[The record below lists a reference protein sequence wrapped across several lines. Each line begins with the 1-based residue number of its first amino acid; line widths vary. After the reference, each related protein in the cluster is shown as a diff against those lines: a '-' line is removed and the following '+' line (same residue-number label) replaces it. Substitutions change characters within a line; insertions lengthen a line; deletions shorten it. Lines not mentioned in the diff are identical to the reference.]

1 MNKSMAIGLGLGI
14 AAAIA
19 GGTFASYKIVTEGG
33 AGNAVAGAKT
43 GFFSRDPRYAAVL
56 AVTPVTKT
64 LKVARQ
70 DCHDEQVTRVRDTK
84 DAHQIAGSVVGAVVG
99 GVLGNQV
106 GGGSGKAIA
115 TVAGAAG
122 GGYAGNRIEKRM
134 QQGNTYTTTEQRC
147 VTVYDSKQ
155 KSLGY
160 DVRYRLDGKV
170 ATVRMHHDPGPR
182 IAVVNGELVLESK
195 AITAPQT

>member
-1 MNKSMAIGLGLGI
+1 MAIGLGLGI

-19 GGTFASYKIVTEGG
+19 GGTFASYKIVSAGG
-33 AGNAVAGAKT
+33 DTSTVSGTGTKT
-43 GFFSRDPRYAAVL
+43 SLFSRDPQYAEVL
-56 AVTPVTKT
+56 AVTPVAKT

-70 DCHDEQVTRVRDTK
+70 DCHDEQVTRVRETK
-84 DAHQIAGSVVGAVVG
+84 DPHQVAGSVVGAVVG

-147 VTVYDSKQ
+147 VTVYDTKQ

-170 ATVRMHHDPGPR
+170 ATVRMQHDPGPR
-182 IAVVNGELVLESK
+182 IAVVNGELVLQSK
-195 AITAPQT
+195 PATPPRS

>member
-1 MNKSMAIGLGLGI
+1 MAIGLGLGI

-33 AGNAVAGAKT
+33 DGNAVPGASAKT
-43 GFFSRDPRYAAVL
+43 GFFSRGPQYAEVL
-56 AVTPVTKT
+56 AVTPVEKK

-84 DAHQIAGSVVGAVVG
+84 DPHRIAGSVVGAVVG

-106 GGGSGKAIA
+106 GGGSGKTIA

-147 VTVYDSKQ
+147 VTVYDTRQ

-170 ATVRMHHDPGPR
+170 ATVRMQHDPGPR
-182 IAVVNGELVLESK
+182 IAVVNGELVLQSK
-195 AITAPQT
+195 PATPPQS